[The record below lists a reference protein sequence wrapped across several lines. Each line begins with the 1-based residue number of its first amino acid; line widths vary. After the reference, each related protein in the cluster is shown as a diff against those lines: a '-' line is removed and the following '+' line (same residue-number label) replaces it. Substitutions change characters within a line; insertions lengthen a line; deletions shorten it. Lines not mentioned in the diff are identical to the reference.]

1 MDRYS
6 IWIYDRFGLFWSI
19 NSLSNIELM
28 DTQEII
34 VYLLFTAAIFW
45 LGMRFY
51 KTYSLKKAKSA
62 ESNKVCGSDSCG
74 CNG

>member
-1 MDRYS
+1 
-6 IWIYDRFGLFWSI
+6 
-19 NSLSNIELM
+19 M